1 MRRRRNTLSIL
12 RWTSLALIFI
22 AVLLTSFQ
30 LIRYS
35 RMRSSFPPGLTI
47 GGVPV
52 GGLNSSEA
60 GERLVQAYGIPI
72 ELIYGNSLIQV
83 RPSSVGFQIN
93 LETML
98 AAADLQR
105 ITQSFWSGFWSYLWN
120 TLPAPEPVPLS
131 ATVSKERLIA
141 YLENEIVPRYDQPA
155 KEPIPDPGS
164 AQFTEGVPGRE
175 LDIERSVVL
184 ITEALMSPTNRSVN
198 LPYNR
203 TMPARVSFQNLQYL
217 IRQILVKNQFNGV
230 AEFYLLD
237 LNTRDELSFALSK
250 GEQIP
255 PDIAFTAASTIK
267 IPIMTYVYIYRDEP
281 LGKTTEDDLKLMIE
295 ISENTPA
302 DRLLESIGGT
312 LAPIS
317 FTEDLQ
323 KLGYKNTFLGG
334 FFYPGASLLARYET
348 PANSRTDVNTS
359 PDVYNQTTPAEIS
372 QSLDDIYQCAN
383 FNGGALKA
391 VFGDAIK
398 QEECIK
404 MLDMLSANKTAVL
417 LEAGVPEGTKIA
429 HKHGWIL
436 ENDGLIHSISDA
448 GIVYTPNATYILT
461 MFFYH
466 PDQLVFDPTNIM
478 ASQISRAVYQFF
490 NPEQPK

>member
-184 ITEALMSPTNRSVN
+184 ITDC
-198 LPYNR
+198 
-203 TMPARVSFQNLQYL
+203 
-217 IRQILVKNQFNGV
+217 
-230 AEFYLLD
+230 LL
-237 LNTRDELSFALSK
+237 
-250 GEQIP
+250 
-255 PDIAFTAASTIK
+255 
-267 IPIMTYVYIYRDEP
+267 Y
-281 LGKTTEDDLKLMIE
+281 
-295 ISENTPA
+295 
-302 DRLLESIGGT
+302 
-312 LAPIS
+312 
-317 FTEDLQ
+317 
-323 KLGYKNTFLGG
+323 
-334 FFYPGASLLARYET
+334 
-348 PANSRTDVNTS
+348 TS
-359 PDVYNQTTPAEIS
+359 PSPRDS
-372 QSLDDIYQCAN
+372 
-383 FNGGALKA
+383 
-391 VFGDAIK
+391 
-398 QEECIK
+398 
-404 MLDMLSANKTAVL
+404 
-417 LEAGVPEGTKIA
+417 
-429 HKHGWIL
+429 
-436 ENDGLIHSISDA
+436 
-448 GIVYTPNATYILT
+448 
-461 MFFYH
+461 
-466 PDQLVFDPTNIM
+466 
-478 ASQISRAVYQFF
+478 
-490 NPEQPK
+490 